1 MIMATTAMKSVGRRT
16 SPATGGQSIVLHDV
30 DWRTYK
36 KVSDAFRERHI
47 RFTYDRG
54 MLEIMTLS
62 SEHESPKKLIGRFVD
77 VLTEELNLPV
87 RGIGSTTLR
96 RKTQLRGLEPDDCY
110 YVKNAPLVLN
120 KKRIDLRVD
129 PPPDL
134 AVEVDV
140 TSSSVDR
147 MGIYAVLRV
156 PEVWRYDG
164 QALRV
169 FLLNA
174 LGEYV
179 ESDHSLSF
187 PTLPV
192 GELNHFLGQ
201 WLEKD
206 DTTIIRQ
213 FRAWVREKVVP
224 ASKAAGKRERP
235 RRKSK

>member
-1 MIMATTAMKSVGRRT
+1 M
-16 SPATGGQSIVLHDV
+16 
-30 DWRTYK
+30 
-36 KVSDAFRERHI
+36 
-47 RFTYDRG
+47 
-54 MLEIMTLS
+54 
-62 SEHESPKKLIGRFVD
+62 
-77 VLTEELNLPV
+77 
-87 RGIGSTTLR
+87 
-96 RKTQLRGLEPDDCY
+96 
-110 YVKNAPLVLN
+110 
-120 KKRIDLRVD
+120 
-129 PPPDL
+129 
-134 AVEVDV
+134 EVDV

-213 FRAWVREKVVP
+213 FRAWVREEVVP
-224 ASKAAGKRERP
+224 ASQRVKKRQRP
-235 RRKSK
+235 RKKST